1 MKTNQLIDE
10 LRMKK
15 IKLLQLGLDTD
26 ADNMEVLLDRVKFDK
41 NSDIFIR
48 CLDFME
54 KHYEEIMGDQPLY
67 FDADLLL

>member
-1 MKTNQLIDE
+1 MKTTQLIEE

-15 IKLLQLGLDTD
+15 IQLLQLGLDTN

-54 KHYEEIMGDQPLY
+54 KHYEEIVDSQPLY

>member
-1 MKTNQLIDE
+1 MKTTQLIEE

-15 IKLLQLGLDTD
+15 IQLLQLGLDTD

-54 KHYEEIMGDQPLY
+54 KHYTEIIEDQPLY

>member
-54 KHYEEIMGDQPLY
+54 KHYEEIMADQPLY

>member
-1 MKTNQLIDE
+1 MKTTQLIEE

-15 IKLLQLGLDTD
+15 IQLLQLGLDTD
-26 ADNMEVLLDRVKFDK
+26 ADNIEVLLDRVKFDK

-54 KHYEEIMGDQPLY
+54 KHYVEIMGDQPLY

>member
-1 MKTNQLIDE
+1 MKTTQLIEE

-15 IKLLQLGLDTD
+15 IQLLQLGLDTD
-26 ADNMEVLLDRVKFDK
+26 ADNIEVLLDRVKFDK

-54 KHYEEIMGDQPLY
+54 KHYEEIIEDQPLY